1 MREIGRFRALVN
13 VVLALALLGVGVY
26 AATLIARRHWNWQK
40 TFHARAEFARV
51 GGLSEGDRVLV
62 QGIDAGVVSSIEPPR
77 TPGGKV
83 GVIFRIDQRLQSLVR
98 ADAVAS
104 VETQG
109 VVGAKVVEITPG
121 APDGL
126 PIQNGGT
133 IRSREPV
140 ELADLLDDARAA
152 LARVES
158 VAETAETGL
167 GEINAIAST
176 IRRGEGSLGHLVKD
190 DEAYDR
196 LISLTDRG
204 EKAVV
209 ALDENLEA
217 LKGLWPISGYF
228 RDRGFEDIDRVLYR
242 PGATHES
249 RSFPTED
256 LFRPNTAILTD
267 RGRERLDEFARWFK
281 DHRWSDSTEVVV
293 AAFTNGAKDPTNA
306 RILTQEQ
313 AQAVRAYLD
322 GEHKLFS
329 MSWFRKRKTAA
340 VGFGTRTPP
349 NTLGALGDG
358 ISKRVDV
365 VLFTPQG

>member
-1 MREIGRFRALVN
+1 MREISRFRALAN
-13 VVLALALLGVGVY
+13 VVVALALVGVGVY
-26 AATLIARRHWNWQK
+26 AATLVARRHWNWQR
-40 TFHARAEFARV
+40 TFHARAEFSRV

-62 QGIDAGVVSSIEPPR
+62 QGIDAGVVSSIQPPGK
-77 TPGGKV
+77 PGGRV
-83 GVIFRIDQRLQSLVR
+83 GVILRINQKLQPLVR

-104 VETQG
+104 IDTQG

-121 APDGL
+121 APDGMPL
-126 PIQNGGT
+126 REGGT
-133 IRSREPV
+133 ILSREPI
-140 ELADLLDDARAA
+140 ELTDLFDDARAA

-158 VAETAETGL
+158 VAEAAETGL
-167 GEINAIAST
+167 GEVNAIASS
-176 IRRGEGSLGHLVKD
+176 IRRGEGSLGRFIQD
-190 DEAYDR
+190 DEAYHR

-249 RSFPTED
+249 RSFATAD
-256 LFRPNTAILTD
+256 LFQPGTAILTD
-267 RGRERLDEFARWFK
+267 NGRERLDEFARWFK
-281 DHRWSDSTEVVV
+281 DHTWSDSTEIVV
-293 AAFTNGAKDPTNA
+293 AAFTANAKDSTNA

-313 AQAVRAYLD
+313 AQAVRTYLD

-329 MSWFRKRKTAA
+329 MSWFRKRKSAA
-340 VGFGTRTPP
+340 VGFGTRNPP
-349 NTLGALGDG
+349 TTLGSLGKG
-358 ISKRVDV
+358 PSQRVDV